1 MKKEHGFSL
10 IELMV
15 AMAVFMVIGG
25 AAFSLV
31 RRHVPL
37 YATQQNQ
44 AGLNIS
50 LRNAAAQMQI
60 DVVNAGTGYYTGA
73 NVPAWPV
80 GVTVVNNPAG
90 SGCYNATTHAYSA
103 ACFDTLNVI
112 ATDTGTPASMPANT
126 STGTGCTNTNTST
139 QMYLVPSG
147 TTASALAAQFKTGDQ
162 ILLVKQ
168 DGSQMTTTVLTADAS
183 VVGSTVQLTH
193 NVTNA
198 DGTNSWTNDPLSI
211 TNTADSGVLGVQFC
225 PTDFVLKLAPITY
238 YVDATD
244 SGNPKLM
251 RLQKGTA
258 NVVSEQ
264 VIGFKVGASVWN
276 GSNDLT
282 YEFDASHYNHN
293 WSSIR
298 SVRISLIGRTA
309 PNPDGSFQ
317 NSFDGGNYRVEAISV
332 VVNPRNLSMND

>member
-73 NVPAWPV
+73 NMPAWPV

-198 DGTNSWTNDPLSI
+198 DGTNSWSNDP
-211 TNTADSGVLGVQFC
+211 
-225 PTDFVLKLAPITY
+225 
-238 YVDATD
+238 
-244 SGNPKLM
+244 
-251 RLQKGTA
+251 
-258 NVVSEQ
+258 
-264 VIGFKVGASVWN
+264 
-276 GSNDLT
+276 
-282 YEFDASHYNHN
+282 
-293 WSSIR
+293 
-298 SVRISLIGRTA
+298 
-309 PNPDGSFQ
+309 
-317 NSFDGGNYRVEAISV
+317 
-332 VVNPRNLSMND
+332 